1 MENKLEIEEAM
12 KKGGRKKLKGKTIWG
27 LPITVSTCPVGSR
40 YRFKNTSYNEEKLKG
55 ETP

>member
-40 YRFKNTSYNEEKLKG
+40 YRFKNTSYNEENLKG